1 MQVKTSITNDAE
13 SYRRG
18 VIFGL
23 TMAEVLLLLVFCILL
38 FLAIIND
45 RLKEKMREL
54 AALEYKFQTKLAANQ
69 SLTDQNNFLTEQM
82 GILAGKISTM
92 PETKTNTEFSEK
104 MFETAVVLEALDPE
118 KASEILYALNENPT
132 LFQDVQLSTID
143 EWDELTTEAQYSV
156 TEEEFTILSQL
167 NAEEKKNFLANAE
180 IASQNTPN
188 ELQAMKQQA
197 ESLQAMPEE
206 VAEVSLNDG
215 NNWPP
220 IISLSEA
227 KDYSF
232 NVGSANLAPKF
243 KKALRGSIADQIY
256 EILNEYDADVIEV
269 IGHTDPQ
276 PMNRNRTTNLDDFSV
291 EFFTSDR
298 SINLNAKDNAGLGYA
313 RALSV
318 TKELM
323 QVPKLGSYTILP
335 YSAGQMITPDEQL
348 QNGSTF
354 YESSQLRRI
363 EIRVR
368 RKQ

>member
-38 FLAIIND
+38 FLSIIND

-54 AALEYKFQTKLAANQ
+54 AALESKFQTELAANQ
-69 SLTDQNNFLTEQM
+69 SLIDQNDFLTEQM

-92 PETKTNTEFSEK
+92 PETKTNTKFSEK

-156 TEEEFTILSQL
+156 TKEEFTILSQL

-188 ELQAMKQQA
+188 ELQAMKQKADSVVELPKQ
-197 ESLQAMPEE
+197 
-206 VAEVSLNDG
+206 VAEATQNDG

-243 KKALRGSIADQIY
+243 KDALNGGIADQIY
-256 EILNEYDADVIEV
+256 DILNEYDADVIEV

-276 PMNRNRTTNLDDFSV
+276 PMNKNRTTNLDSFSV
-291 EFFTSDR
+291 EFFNSDKT
-298 SINLNAKDNAGLGYA
+298 INLSAKDNAGLGYA

-323 QVPKLGSYTILP
+323 KVPKLSGYSILP

-348 QNGSTF
+348 QDGSNI
-354 YESSQLRRI
+354 YDSSQLRRI

>member
-1 MQVKTSITNDAE
+1 
-13 SYRRG
+13 
-18 VIFGL
+18 
-23 TMAEVLLLLVFCILL
+23 
-38 FLAIIND
+38 
-45 RLKEKMREL
+45 
-54 AALEYKFQTKLAANQ
+54 
-69 SLTDQNNFLTEQM
+69 
-82 GILAGKISTM
+82 
-92 PETKTNTEFSEK
+92 
-104 MFETAVVLEALDPE
+104 
-118 KASEILYALNENPT
+118 
-132 LFQDVQLSTID
+132 VQLSTID

-156 TEEEFTILSQL
+156 TKEEFTILSQL

-197 ESLQAMPEE
+197 DSVVELPKQ
-206 VAEVSLNDG
+206 VAETTQNDG

-243 KKALRGSIADQIY
+243 KDALNGGIADQIY
-256 EILNEYDADVIEV
+256 DILNKYDADVIEV

-276 PMNRNRTTNLDDFSV
+276 PMNKNRTTNLDSFSV
-291 EFFTSDR
+291 EFFNSDKT
-298 SINLNAKDNAGLGYA
+298 INLSAKDNAGLGYA

-323 QVPKLGSYTILP
+323 KVPKLSGYSILP

-348 QNGSTF
+348 QDGSDI
-354 YESSQLRRI
+354 YDSSQLRRI

>member
-1 MQVKTSITNDAE
+1 MGNKTSISNDAE

-38 FLAIIND
+38 FLAIINE
-45 RLKEKMREL
+45 RLKEKLLEI
-54 AALEYKFQTKLAANQ
+54 ALIESKLQTEITLNQ
-69 SLTDQNNFLTEQM
+69 SLEDKNYHLIKQVE
-82 GILAGKISTM
+82 ILAESISTATD
-92 PETKTNTEFSEK
+92 TKTNTEFSEK
-104 MFETAVVLEALDPE
+104 MFETAVVLEALNPE
-118 KASEILYALNENPT
+118 KASEILYALNENPA
-132 LFQDVQLSTID
+132 LFQDIQLSTID

-156 TEEEFTILSQL
+156 TQKEFTVLSQL
-167 NAEEKKNFLANAE
+167 NPEEKENLLANAE
-180 IASQNTPN
+180 IISQITPN
-188 ELQAMKQQA
+188 ELEAMRQIAASVTQTT
-197 ESLQAMPEE
+197 Q
-206 VAEVSLNDG
+206 NDG
-215 NNWPP
+215 DNWPP

-243 KKALRGSIADQIY
+243 KEALNGGIADQIY
-256 EILNEYDADVIEV
+256 DILTEYDADVIEV

-276 PMNRNRTTNLDDFSV
+276 PMSKNRTTNLDSFSV
-291 EFFTSDR
+291 EFFNSNKT
-298 SINLNAKDNAGLGYA
+298 INLSAKDNAGLGYA

-323 QVPKLGSYTILP
+323 KVPKLSGYSILP

-348 QNGSTF
+348 QDGSNI
-354 YESSQLRRI
+354 YDSSQLRRI